1 MFRHFGTKLFLPRKE
16 DHDPHK
22 AMLVIDCQFEFD
34 FVLIK
39 EAVRDWSKKNKANW
53 YFTQA
58 LVNDNSNI

>member
-1 MFRHFGTKLFLPRKE
+1 
-16 DHDPHK
+16 
-22 AMLVIDCQFEFD
+22 MLIIDCQFEFD